1 MDLTDLV
8 ESTADAVNETMDA
21 VTSTVT
27 TMVPNVTTHPYT
39 LHIHTDTHFFP
50 GLATYDAVGF
60 HVNVLA
66 VLAAAGIFF
75 PTAGLLLVSQLWER
89 VGKEMVFGK
98 DPEDT
103 LIDDTIV
110 LCGVDCSAYPIFRH
124 PKVIRAA
131 SFAERWHHGQY
142 RRSGEPYVTHC
153 VEAAR
158 ILAALLPERA
168 HKEISEKGPGSPN
181 QYVDAVAACIL
192 HDVVDDTECDVD
204 DVRAHFGVRVAKL
217 VSDVSTLGKLPQ
229 ILRRYQRR
237 SVEGEAAAADV
248 LRAGEGV
255 EPSTGES
262 MGESNERDDVAEA
275 AYAAAKSA
283 GQMRIQDSTTE
294 DIGTMELEELAKLRK
309 LLLVMVDDPRVFLIK
324 IADRLHNMR
333 TMYAVNSAKSKFVA
347 NETLQVW
354 CSFAEQLG
362 MFGAKAEMEDLSFA
376 VVNPDAFRAVINA
389 RVDAWYRP
397 EDGKSMGKKVKKPR
411 DEDEDDLSA
420 DEVAISASQSIR
432 ERGFPGGVTSEGEV
446 KSAFTMTWEPPTGAD
461 VQMFFEKVLRGENAG
476 TPRRNKKVSSEEK
489 AFEAEKRAITMRLEA
504 MAAAREEERE
514 KRAKPLSDEQEELK
528 ALLACV
534 PPFDLLQASERN
546 SKTAAAAAAAMI
558 AADEATAATAA
569 DGRPTVGGASLDA
582 SLGSLRQCQATTMR
596 SLQLD
601 SLAPGLRVEITGR
614 LKSAHSTHLK
624 MRRKNIDF
632 GQVCDARALRIVIG
646 EPGESP
652 GTKDEVEACY
662 AVVNAIH
669 KLHRGAFLFI
679 FVFSYFRT
687 GD

>member
-103 LIDDTIV
+103 RIDDTIV

-168 HKEISEKGPGSPN
+168 HTEISEKGPGSPN

-217 VSDVSTLGKLPQ
+217 VSDVSTLG
-229 ILRRYQRR
+229 
-237 SVEGEAAAADV
+237 
-248 LRAGEGV
+248 
-255 EPSTGES
+255 
-262 MGESNERDDVAEA
+262 
-275 AYAAAKSA
+275 
-283 GQMRIQDSTTE
+283 
-294 DIGTMELEELAKLRK
+294 
-309 LLLVMVDDPRVFLIK
+309 
-324 IADRLHNMR
+324 
-333 TMYAVNSAKSKFVA
+333 
-347 NETLQVW
+347 
-354 CSFAEQLG
+354 
-362 MFGAKAEMEDLSFA
+362 
-376 VVNPDAFRAVINA
+376 
-389 RVDAWYRP
+389 
-397 EDGKSMGKKVKKPR
+397 
-411 DEDEDDLSA
+411 
-420 DEVAISASQSIR
+420 
-432 ERGFPGGVTSEGEV
+432 
-446 KSAFTMTWEPPTGAD
+446 
-461 VQMFFEKVLRGENAG
+461 
-476 TPRRNKKVSSEEK
+476 
-489 AFEAEKRAITMRLEA
+489 
-504 MAAAREEERE
+504 
-514 KRAKPLSDEQEELK
+514 
-528 ALLACV
+528 
-534 PPFDLLQASERN
+534 
-546 SKTAAAAAAAMI
+546 
-558 AADEATAATAA
+558 
-569 DGRPTVGGASLDA
+569 
-582 SLGSLRQCQATTMR
+582 
-596 SLQLD
+596 
-601 SLAPGLRVEITGR
+601 
-614 LKSAHSTHLK
+614 
-624 MRRKNIDF
+624 
-632 GQVCDARALRIVIG
+632 
-646 EPGESP
+646 
-652 GTKDEVEACY
+652 
-662 AVVNAIH
+662 
-669 KLHRGAFLFI
+669 
-679 FVFSYFRT
+679 
-687 GD
+687 